1 MFFQTVFK
9 LRFIPG
15 ESFFNAFFGSSP
27 DVPRCFFNSRPGFVA
42 GAFAVFQCFF
52 KRAVHSERA
61 GAFLATPFQGNAGSL
76 KLAFRRAW
84 LARDVEHPMYSHL
97 QALILNMFGSD
108 PNLRG
113 QMRLS
118 PSLVFAAVL
127 VGKGRLIR
135 TMGTFLV
142 VMYMFL
148 AVFPFPTISPTPS
161 SRHLKIVLNSF
172 LFIDRSLRGHANI
185 PSFQAI
191 SCSGIGSMKTVRN
204 E

>member
-1 MFFQTVFK
+1 MFFQSVFK

-15 ESFFNAFFGSSP
+15 ERFFNAFFGSSP
-27 DVPRCFFNSRPGFVA
+27 DVPRCCFNSPPGFVA

-84 LARDVEHPMYSHL
+84 LARDVEHPMYSHV

-148 AVFPFPTISPTPS
+148 FVFPFPKISPTFS
-161 SRHLKIVLNSF
+161 SRHLKTVLNNF
-172 LFIDRSLRGHANI
+172 LFIDRA
-185 PSFQAI
+185 
-191 SCSGIGSMKTVRN
+191 
-204 E
+204 

>member
-1 MFFQTVFK
+1 M
-9 LRFIPG
+9 
-15 ESFFNAFFGSSP
+15 
-27 DVPRCFFNSRPGFVA
+27 
-42 GAFAVFQCFF
+42 FF

-84 LARDVEHPMYSHL
+84 LARDVEHPMYSHV

-148 AVFPFPTISPTPS
+148 AVFPFPTISPAPS

-185 PSFQAI
+185 PSVQAI
-191 SCSGIGSMKTVRN
+191 SCSGMGSMKTVRN